1 MAMARSTLAVAVPEA
16 LAEPVELPLP
26 RVMPTVKPEA
36 ALPVMPAALIG
47 KSNPSRKVRLAFL
60 PIELSVKLIGFV
72 PVGPVRIVAVPFATV
87 KFRRA
92 AALPVSVPVAL
103 IVMIGLSVVHE
114 DWLPQETV
122 TVTPAEPLE
131 MRILLP
137 DTTVTAPVEAFILN
151 MDCVVAVAATR
162 LRLPPENVGVL

>member
-1 MAMARSTLAVAVPEA
+1 
-16 LAEPVELPLP
+16 
-26 RVMPTVKPEA
+26 
-36 ALPVMPAALIG
+36 
-47 KSNPSRKVRLAFL
+47 
-60 PIELSVKLIGFV
+60 
-72 PVGPVRIVAVPFATV
+72 
-87 KFRRA
+87 
-92 AALPVSVPVAL
+92 
-103 IVMIGLSVVHE
+103 MIGLSVVHE

-137 DTTVTAPVEAFILN
+137 DTTVTSPVEAFILN